1 MDRRI
6 AREGGLRLLCGG
18 FSRWRRFAKIERV
31 AAREVPASFMSP
43 SSPSLPPVVGLD
55 IGTTKICAIVAG
67 EGEGG
72 ALSILGIDARPSSG
86 VRRGV
91 VVDVPDTVAAIKDAL
106 SRAAHMAGVDIE
118 GVVAGIT
125 GDHILSQNLEGS
137 VTVASPGGEV
147 GAFDVERA
155 LAATMLETAR
165 DVEVIHCLP
174 RSFALDGQTGLRKPI
189 GLVGSR
195 LEVQAHVVTGQSS
208 FLRNTFAC
216 LSGAGVRAD
225 ALVLEPLAT
234 AEAVSTRTERELGVL
249 VLDIGGGTSDL
260 AAFVDG
266 SAIYSAA
273 LPVGGNHVTRDIS
286 IGLSTP
292 FEFAETLKVGSG
304 AATRDMIPHGEA
316 LEVMTA
322 GGASRLRIPRALLGE
337 IIEARMRELFELSL
351 AMAMQSGLA
360 GRVPGGLILSG
371 GGALLPGAMDLASRI
386 FGLPV
391 RLGVP
396 EGVAGWSAQVASPQ
410 FATAVGLC
418 RIALAQQTNEAGRGA
433 ALPYARRVWSLVP
446 PNTIMARSAAP
457 EPAPVP
463 SPSPQT
469 EPEARVET
477 APDSTTLVPATLA
490 QAPRASEEF
499 PAQMQFAPKPAPAPP
514 SEIESAPE
522 SPVAATE
529 TPAPP
534 KEQAAPRANR
544 PRMSVVGEAK
554 VSALANIPSASAIAA
569 PPSERE
575 ASPSAPREEEN
586 SPVPVLALKDD
597 NALQSERAA
606 PDSDAPETATERE
619 APVRQVPLRPQPS
632 SDIAPKTPLR
642 LPAPSANYA
651 RTLLR
656 GIVARANILFDPSPS
671 NEGMGEIARDRL
683 LRRDSAPDS
692 ANSDAASPD
701 SPKVESEMGAAS
713 NAPALH
719 WWLRFK
725 TFIGFGEG

>member
-1 MDRRI
+1 
-6 AREGGLRLLCGG
+6 
-18 FSRWRRFAKIERV
+18 
-31 AAREVPASFMSP
+31 MSP
-43 SSPSLPPVVGLD
+43 SSRSFAPVVGLD

-91 VVDVPDTVAAIKDAL
+91 VVDVPDTIAAIKDAL
-106 SRAAHMAGVDIE
+106 ARAAHMAGVEIE
-118 GVVAGIT
+118 GVVAGVT
-125 GDHILSQNLEGS
+125 GDHILSQNIEGS
-137 VTVASPGGEV
+137 VTVASNGGEV

-155 LAATMLETAR
+155 LAATMLETPR
-165 DVEVIHCLP
+165 DAEVIHCLA

-195 LEVQAHVVTGQSS
+195 LEVEAHVVTGQSS

-216 LSGAGVRAD
+216 LTGAGVRAD

-304 AATRDMIPHGEA
+304 AATREMIPHGEA

-351 AMAMQSGLA
+351 SMAMQSGLA

-418 RIALAQQTNEAGRGA
+418 RIALAQQTSEARRA
-433 ALPYARRVWSLVP
+433 APLPYARRVWSILP
-446 PNTIMARSAAP
+446 PNTVMARSAAP
-457 EPAPVP
+457 EVPPIAVAPSKPEPDATPA
-463 SPSPQT
+463 
-469 EPEARVET
+469 AR
-477 APDSTTLVPATLA
+477 DLTTLVPAPLS

-499 PAQMQFAPKPAPAPP
+499 PAQMQFAPKPLPAP
-514 SEIESAPE
+514 EIP
-522 SPVAATE
+522 PATE
-529 TPAPP
+529 LPALPKENVALDGDFSPAPVSTATP
-534 KEQAAPRANR
+534 EAA
-544 PRMSVVGEAK
+544 
-554 VSALANIPSASAIAA
+554 IPTS
-569 PPSERE
+569 
-575 ASPSAPREEEN
+575 EEN
-586 SPVPVLALKDD
+586 EAVPVLAVKTEAEPLP
-597 NALQSERAA
+597 LAA
-606 PDSDAPETATERE
+606 PIPETF
-619 APVRQVPLRPQPS
+619 APRASVTRVVTVRQVPLKP
-632 SDIAPKTPLR
+632 
-642 LPAPSANYA
+642 PAPSEKEAEAPAPSQPALAPSAGYA
-651 RTLLR
+651 RSLLR
-656 GIVARANILFDPSPS
+656 GIVAKANILFDPSS
-671 NEGMGEIARDRL
+671 SSEVARETARDRV
-683 LRRDSAPDS
+683 LRREASDQT
-692 ANSDAASPD
+692 SDAS
-701 SPKVESEMGAAS
+701 SAS
-713 NAPALH
+713 NSPALH
-719 WWLRFK
+719 WWGRFK
-725 TFIGFGEG
+725 TFIGFGEQ

>member
-1 MDRRI
+1 
-6 AREGGLRLLCGG
+6 
-18 FSRWRRFAKIERV
+18 
-31 AAREVPASFMSP
+31 MSP
-43 SSPSLPPVVGLD
+43 SSRSFPPVVGLD

-106 SRAAHMAGVDIE
+106 TRAAHMAGVEIE

-147 GAFDVERA
+147 GSFDVERA

-174 RSFALDGQTGLRKPI
+174 RFFALDGQTGLRKPI

-304 AATRDMIPHGEA
+304 AATREMIPHGEA

-418 RIALAQQTNEAGRGA
+418 RIALAQQTSEARRNA

-446 PNTIMARSAAP
+446 PNTVMARSAAP
-457 EPAPVP
+457 EPAPIP
-463 SPSPQT
+463 APAPKT
-469 EPEARVET
+469 EPEA
-477 APDSTTLVPATLA
+477 APAARDLTKIVPAPLA

-499 PAQMQFAPKPAPAPP
+499 PAQMQFSPKPAPTPDTQ
-514 SEIESAPE
+514 SAPE
-522 SPVAATE
+522 VPVAAPE
-529 TPAPP
+529 IPAPP
-534 KEQAAPRANR
+534 KEQAPPRVNR
-544 PRMSVVGEAK
+544 PRMPVVGEAK
-554 VSALANIPSASAIAA
+554 VPAPASIPSASALTA
-569 PPSERE
+569 PLSERD
-575 ASPSAPREEEN
+575 AFPPAPVAEETP
-586 SPVPVLALKDD
+586 PVPVLALKDEGTPPIAD
-597 NALQSERAA
+597 SAAATAA
-606 PDSDAPETATERE
+606 PDSSAFEAAAERE
-619 APVRQVPLRPQPS
+619 TPVRQVPLRPQLASEPA
-632 SDIAPKTPLR
+632 SDAPKTPLR
-642 LPAPSANYA
+642 LPAPSASYA

-671 NEGMGEIARDRL
+671 PESAREIARDRL
-683 LRRDSAPDS
+683 LRRESAPDS
-692 ANSDAASPD
+692 MNGDAAQSAANSDSPNPQSD
-701 SPKVESEMGAAS
+701 AGAAS

-725 TFIGFGEG
+725 TFLGFGEG

>member
-1 MDRRI
+1 
-6 AREGGLRLLCGG
+6 
-18 FSRWRRFAKIERV
+18 
-31 AAREVPASFMSP
+31 MSP
-43 SSPSLPPVVGLD
+43 SSRSFPPVVGLD

-106 SRAAHMAGVDIE
+106 TRAAHMAGVEIE

-155 LAATMLETAR
+155 LAATMLETGR

-174 RSFALDGQTGLRKPI
+174 RFFALDGQTGLRKPI

-304 AATRDMIPHGEA
+304 AATREMIPHGEA
-316 LEVMTA
+316 LEVLTA

-351 AMAMQSGLA
+351 AMAMESGLA

-418 RIALAQQTNEAGRGA
+418 RIALAQQTSEVARSA
-433 ALPYARRVWSLVP
+433 ALPYARRVWSLLP
-446 PNTIMARSAAP
+446 PGTVMARSAAP

-463 SPSPQT
+463 SPAPQT
-469 EPEARVET
+469 EPEA
-477 APDSTTLVPATLA
+477 APPARDLTKLVPAPLA

-514 SEIESAPE
+514 SEDQS
-522 SPVAATE
+522 ATE

-534 KEQAAPRANR
+534 KEQTAPRINR
-544 PRMSVVGEAK
+544 PRLPVVGEAK
-554 VSALANIPSASAIAA
+554 VPAPATIPSPSVVVAR
-569 PPSERE
+569 PSEKD
-575 ASPSAPREEEN
+575 ASPPTPPLEE
-586 SPVPVLALKDD
+586 SPPVPVLALRDEGVPQVAD
-597 NALQSERAA
+597 SLSAA
-606 PDSDAPETATERE
+606 PDSGAPEDATARE
-619 APVRQVPLRPQPS
+619 VPVRQVPLRPQPS
-632 SDIAPKTPLR
+632 SESQSDAPKTPLR
-642 LPAPSANYA
+642 LPAPSAGYA

-671 NEGMGEIARDRL
+671 SESASEIARDRL
-683 LRRDSAPDS
+683 LRRDTAPDA
-692 ANSDAASPD
+692 ANGDANAASPH
-701 SPKVESEMGAAS
+701 SPKSESETGAAS